1 MLGIDLGTSAIKV
14 AAISQE
20 GQVVAT
26 ARESYSTIT
35 TCEGQAEQDC
45 EHWLMALTRAA
56 KKVRSR
62 LVQKF
67 RVDAIALT
75 GQMPTLVVL
84 GREGPLANAITW
96 QDSRADRWVSERL
109 DVGLRRDIYRRTGVI
124 MDGRYLAPM
133 FKFHNA

>member
-20 GQVVAT
+20 GRVVAT
-26 ARESYSTIT
+26 ARESYPTIT

-45 EHWLMALTRAA
+45 EHWLTALTRAA

-84 GREGPLANAITW
+84 GRDGPLANAITW

-109 DVGLRRDIYRRTGVI
+109 DVALRRHVYRTN
-124 MDGRYLAPM
+124 GRDHRRPLPRSDV
-133 FKFHNA
+133 